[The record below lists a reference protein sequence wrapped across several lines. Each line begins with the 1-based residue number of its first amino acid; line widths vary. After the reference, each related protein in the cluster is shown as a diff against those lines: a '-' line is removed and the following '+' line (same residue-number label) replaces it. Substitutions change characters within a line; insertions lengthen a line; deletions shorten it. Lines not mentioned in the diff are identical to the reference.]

1 MTDEREIRE
10 DLSQCLGRL
19 WRFGMILSFR
29 SDVTLALVEA
39 TCVRALERAP
49 LLIRSSRLD
58 CWLFSTLHS
67 IWQTKVTIRDEN
79 SEMRFIDNAVLQRVS
94 ALPDEYRAAVFLAYV
109 EHMSYAEVAKVL
121 VIPISTVV
129 SRLAAARIMLAESAD
144 VAKASGLAEAA
155 ILVDRPA

>member
-1 MTDEREIRE
+1 MTEEREIRA
-10 DLSQCLGRL
+10 DLSRCLGRL

-29 SDVTLALVEA
+29 SDVALALVEA

-49 LLIRSSRLD
+49 LLISSSRLD
-58 CWLFSTLHS
+58 YWLFSTLYS
-67 IWQTKVTIRDEN
+67 IWQTKLTIRDEN
-79 SEMRFIDNAVLQRVS
+79 SEMRVMDDAVLRRVT

-109 EHMSYAEVAKVL
+109 EDMSYPEVAEVL
-121 VIPISTVV
+121 VVPISTVI

-144 VAKASGLAEAA
+144 IAKAPVFAEAP